1 MLNLVGEGDNPLH
14 LNQSN
19 PSSSRHQ
26 QRGSGWT
33 RRSLPGLSSGGQRGT
48 PDLEQRNNQAV
59 DRGHAQELKN
69 KQSDNESWRELGS
82 TSGVTLQFG
91 GGEVARPNMVRLL
104 ELKRTRGCPVFGFDS
119 TLQGCLLPT
128 NPRVHQETLEF

>member
-1 MLNLVGEGDNPLH
+1 MLNLVGEGDNSLH

-19 PSSSRHQ
+19 SSSSRHQ

-33 RRSLPGLSSGGQRGT
+33 GRSLLGLSSGGQRGT
-48 PDLEQRNNQAV
+48 PELEQAV
-59 DRGHAQELKN
+59 GRGHVQELKN

-82 TSGVTLQFG
+82 TPGLILQFVG
-91 GGEVARPNMVRLL
+91 GAARPNMVRLL
-104 ELKRTRGCPVFGFDS
+104 ELKCTRGCPVLGFDS

-128 NPRVHQETLEF
+128 NPRVHQETVEF